1 MKPTLMRIIRPRC
14 VKAGVNINLSEI
26 LENFR
31 FFFHDPTTLLN
42 NSHMCSSGKQLLLF
56 FLIYPVSLCTDCYIA
71 KGLLRTLDIH
81 VVQA

>member
-31 FFFHDPTTLLN
+31 FFYNPTTLLN
-42 NSHMCSSGKQLLLF
+42 NSHMCSSGKQLMF
-56 FLIYPVSLCTDCYIA
+56 FLTYPVSLCTDGYIA
-71 KGLLRTLDIH
+71 KGLFRILDIH